1 MAEPK
6 GIQDANPDA
15 PAAQPTGIR
24 PYRES
29 DLKEVRMMVG
39 TSVMEGL
46 ARANKQTYFH
56 PLILTIYIVTALAL
70 DYHLGWL
77 PREDIWWSPIS
88 LLTGFGAAALPL
100 LGVVE
105 FINRDYFETLMRL
118 RLGAADLLSILDYYG
133 SNFSVLEYKREI
145 IGLIAV
151 DYKRPGENLESVISG
166 VRKDDIKS
174 GLNLGWLKNR
184 GDSKEQAAA
193 EPLGSSGLS
202 SATDSKDATL
212 RNRKSQPSVVV
223 PSNPSGSAHTSSAP
237 NHLRGSTAHIRH
249 LFVDAQYRN
258 KGLEEEL
265 ITHALR
271 TAFDPSNPKIHRCII
286 ATPSYASPSQIQ
298 LLRDM
303 SFIKIATGDDAV
315 VPGMATPGH
324 EESRGIMVK
333 ETRRF
338 GVAGWEVIS
347 WSGQWWEIPRALG
360 ERWLAEHKE

>member
-1 MAEPK
+1 
-6 GIQDANPDA
+6 
-15 PAAQPTGIR
+15 
-24 PYRES
+24 
-29 DLKEVRMMVG
+29 
-39 TSVMEGL
+39 
-46 ARANKQTYFH
+46 
-56 PLILTIYIVTALAL
+56 
-70 DYHLGWL
+70 
-77 PREDIWWSPIS
+77 
-88 LLTGFGAAALPL
+88 
-100 LGVVE
+100 
-105 FINRDYFETLMRL
+105 MRL
-118 RLGAADLLSILDYYG
+118 RLGAADLLSIPDYYG
-133 SNFSVLEYKREI
+133 SHFSILEHKGEI

-166 VRKDDIKS
+166 VRKEDIKS

-184 GDSKEQAAA
+184 GNSKDQAAA
-193 EPLGSSGLS
+193 EPLDS
-202 SATDSKDATL
+202 SAITSAIDGKDAAL
-212 RNRKSQPSVVV
+212 RNRKSQPSVLV

-271 TAFDPSNPKIHRCII
+271 TAFASSNSKIHRCII
-286 ATPSYASPSQIQ
+286 STPSYASTSQVQ

-303 SFIKIATGDDAV
+303 SFIKVAAGDDAV

-338 GVAGWEVIS
+338 GVAGWQVVS
-347 WSGQWWEIPRALG
+347 WSGQWWEITRGLG